1 MTETPDSRTPRAAIV
16 TGATSGIGEATA
28 RALYAEGYAVLL
40 TGRSRET
47 GEALSTNLGPRARFF
62 AADLTETDAAQLVV
76 EAALAFAGRLDV
88 LVNNAGIDH
97 TGDLLTT
104 PLDDVR
110 AVFETNTFATISM
123 LQAAGRAMKGR
134 GGGSIINITSRLASI
149 GVPSMSVYAASKG
162 AVLALTKSA
171 AVELAPH
178 NIRVNAVAPGM
189 TRTPLFDDWVA
200 EQPDPSTAA
209 GKVMAGIPLGRI
221 AEPEDVASAVAF
233 LASHRAAYLTGAS
246 IPVDGGYTA
255 A

>member
-1 MTETPDSRTPRAAIV
+1 MTTTPQTSSPRAAIV

-28 RALYAEGYAVLL
+28 RALHAEGYRVLL
-40 TGRSRET
+40 TGRSQSR
-47 GEALSTNLGPRARFF
+47 GDALARKLGSGALFYP
-62 AADLTETDAAQLVV
+62 ADLTESDAATHVT

-97 TGDLLTT
+97 TGDILST
-104 PLDDVR
+104 PLEEIR
-110 AVFETNTFATISM
+110 AVFETNTFGTMAM
-123 LQAAGRAMKGR
+123 LQAAGTVMKIL

-149 GVPSMSVYAASKG
+149 GVPTMSVYAASKG
-162 AVLALTKSA
+162 AVLALTTSA

-189 TRTPLFDDWVA
+189 TRTALFDEWVA
-200 EQPDPSTAA
+200 AQPDSEAA
-209 GKVMAGIPLGRI
+209 ERSVAAGIPLGRV
-221 AEPEDVASAVAF
+221 AKPEDVANAVLF
-233 LASHRAAYLTGAS
+233 LASDRAAYLTGAS